1 MLVKKIASLLLA
13 FCLLITSLT
22 LNAPTVDAAQKATF
36 SRHIGI
42 VFDNSGSM
50 YLDKKTDWCRAT
62 YAMEVFASMLNK
74 GDVLTIYPMHPI
86 EVAGKQYTMEK
97 PFQITDSSQSA
108 KIREIYTPDAKGT
121 PIKTIDFAAN
131 GIAKAKADKKYLIV
145 LTDGDSFDGE
155 SGEKTIKNLDAKLK
169 PLASPKM
176 MVMYLGVGKDAV
188 VPSLKNSDYFV
199 KKHAK
204 NSADVLSY
212 LTDMCNKIFGRD
224 TLPKNHIKGKNIDF
238 DISMSKVIVFVQ
250 GTNIANLKVT
260 GASGEMGT
268 KAGTA
273 TTKYST
279 KGCGKTSRGNTKAT
293 PDKNLQGMMVTY
305 TDCAAGQYTINFSG
319 KATNIEVY
327 YEPDADL
334 NFIFTDSDGN
344 DVDPKELYEG
354 DYKVAFGMKDA
365 KTGQLIESDLLG
377 NPHYEGSYSING
389 QEIPFNHDGLSGE
402 VDISL
407 KKDDMFDAKLTVSY
421 LNGYTIS
428 KDSSDFGW
436 PEGGL
441 KVVPMPAGRLK
452 LEISG
457 GERSYPLQSLE
468 KGKPFIAKVYH
479 EGKQLTGSELKKVK
493 LTWDPNTSYAEIKQT
508 PADDHIKLSL
518 HYKDPNSPKDTT
530 CGRCKVNIQAAYT
543 APGSDEA
550 TAKKTL
556 SYSIDKDLS
565 KVKMQVDVPQDYIVI
580 KELDD
585 SDAITVRFLINGN
598 PMTAEDFARVKLNV
612 TCDKVEHTVTP
623 NQNDSSYTI
632 KLKSTKG
639 ITEGDYPINFAA
651 TYTDAVGRTNDFSEN
666 TVITLSNTPL
676 WLKWLIALLALIV
689 IFLVIW
695 KIAHIKV
702 LPKKIKQSQGDCTLS
717 ISGRDMTTASG
728 TDFKAKKSKSRVEAS
743 STYNTSEFTVYMNKV
758 TPGPDSYLYKR
769 QKNRSFTVDPTRV
782 DVSGNVTG
790 CSIDGTPFKMDN
802 KTNTFG
808 PSDPDQEPII
818 VRNDATITLEGS
830 IIDISGKAKKLYSS
844 IPITFENKK

>member
-1 MLVKKIASLLLA
+1 MKRIASILLIL
-13 FCLLITSLT
+13 CLLITSIT
-22 LNAPTVDAAQKATF
+22 LGTPTVDAAQKATF

-121 PIKTIDFAAN
+121 PIKTIDFAAD

-169 PLASPKM
+169 PLASPEM
-176 MVMYLGVGKDAV
+176 MVMYLGVGKNAV

-305 TDCAAGQYTINFSG
+305 TDCAAGQYNIKFSG

-334 NFIFTDSDGN
+334 NFIFTDSEGN

-365 KTGQLIESDLLG
+365 KTNQLIESDLLG
-377 NPHYEGSYSING
+377 NPHYEGSCFING
-389 QEIPFNHDGLSGE
+389 QEIPFSHDGLSGE

-407 KKDDMFDAKLTVSY
+407 KKDDMFDAKLTASY
-421 LNGYTIS
+421 LNGYVIS
-428 KDSSDFGW
+428 KDSTDFGW

-441 KVVPMPAGRLK
+441 KVVPMPAGKLK
-452 LEISG
+452 LEITG

-468 KGKPFIAKVYH
+468 KGEPFIAKVYH
-479 EGKQLTGSELKKVK
+479 EGKQLTGAELEKVK
-493 LTWDPNTSYAEIKQT
+493 LSWDPNTSYAEIKQT
-508 PADDHIKLSL
+508 FADDHFKLSL
-518 HYKDPNSPKDTT
+518 HYKNPESPKDTV
-530 CGRCKVNIQAAYT
+530 CGRCKVTIQANYT
-543 APGSDEA
+543 AQGSDEA
-550 TAKKTL
+550 TAKRTL
-556 SYSIDKDLS
+556 TYSIDEDDS
-565 KVKMQVDVPQDYIVI
+565 KVKMQVSVPQDYIVI
-580 KELDD
+580 KDLD
-585 SDAITVRFLINGN
+585 SSEAITVKFPLNGE
-598 PMTAEDFARVKLNV
+598 PMTPEQFKRLKLNV
-612 TCDKVEHTVTP
+612 ACDKIEHTVTP
-623 NQNDSSYTI
+623 NENDASYTI
-632 KLKSTKG
+632 KLKATKG
-639 ITEGDYPINFAA
+639 IGEGDYTIGITAN
-651 TYTDAVGRTNDFSEN
+651 YTDAVGRTTDLSEN
-666 TVITLSNTPL
+666 VEITLSNTPL
-676 WLKWLIALLALIV
+676 WLKWLIAILLLLLLFI
-689 IFLVIW
+689 IIW
-695 KIAHIKV
+695 MILHIRV
-702 LPKKIKQSQGDCTLS
+702 LPKKIKPINPSMIFYGEDVTHGTQFKINASKGSRVGTMTVTSEYGGTKAS
-717 ISGRDMTTASG
+717 ISMTI
-728 TDFKAKKSKSRVEAS
+728 K
-743 STYNTSEFTVYMNKV
+743 
-758 TPGPDSYLYKR
+758 PGKESYLYKS
-769 QKNRSFTVDPTRV
+769 QKRRSIEVERNSVKKVGITTVEKA
-782 DVSGNVTG
+782 DVGSGAYKYDEQKDNLIP
-790 CSIDGTPFKMDN
+790 SIEAKNNFIIRNGNEIRFSGLM
-802 KTNTFG
+802 
-808 PSDPDQEPII
+808 PD
-818 VRNDATITLEGS
+818 DAT
-830 IIDISGKAKKLYSS
+830 GKDKDFATSVRLNFAKK
-844 IPITFENKK
+844 